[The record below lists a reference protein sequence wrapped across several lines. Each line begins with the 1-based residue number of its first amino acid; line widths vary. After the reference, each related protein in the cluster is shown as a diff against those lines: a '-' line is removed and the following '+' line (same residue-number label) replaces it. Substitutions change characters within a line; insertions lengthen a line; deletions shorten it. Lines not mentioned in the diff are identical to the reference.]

1 MPATASSRNVAT
13 VMAEGRHFNWGAAIA
28 GAVAATA
35 VTFFLLTLGAGIGL
49 ALVSP
54 VRNSAVGATTGL
66 TLGAIYFVAVQT
78 FGFAVGGYLVGR
90 LIGPEIETTEEEEF
104 RSAAHGFV
112 MWAVAIVAGLLL
124 MGLSSVVAGST
135 FYAATAA
142 SQTSN
147 AASSGYWS
155 DLLFRP
161 AANTP
166 AVAADKAEA
175 GRILDVN
182 LAKGGRVGD
191 ADNARLAGLVSQD
204 AGIPMPDAQAR
215 VAGVEMQ
222 MLQTADEARRAA
234 SALSL
239 WTALALL
246 LGAAV
251 AIASAISARW
261 LDDRITFSFAPRRR

>member
-1 MPATASSRNVAT
+1 MPATASSRSAAT

-35 VTFFLLTLGAGIGL
+35 VTFFLLTLGSGIGL

-54 VRNSAVGATTGL
+54 LRNSAVGATTGL
-66 TLGAIYFVAVQT
+66 TLGAVYFVAVQV

-124 MGLSSVVAGST
+124 IGLSSVVAGST

-142 SQTSN
+142 SRSSD
-147 AASSGYWS
+147 AANSGYWS
-155 DLLFRP
+155 DTLFRP

-182 LAKGGRVGD
+182 IAKGGRFDD
-191 ADNARLAGLVSQD
+191 ADSARLAGLVSQD
-204 AGIPMPDAQAR
+204 AGIAMPDAQAR
-215 VAGVEMQ
+215 VASVEMQ
-222 MLQTADEARRAA
+222 MLQAADEVRKAAR
-234 SALSL
+234 ALSL